1 MSIPARSFSVF
12 VVLLLWA
19 SALAAAAWPV
29 LSVARSAAGDWAGAL
44 RIEPRLLLWTF
55 GWAAGTAL
63 LAAAFSLPAAWAV
76 RTRGW
81 GAALWL
87 LAAMLFPPYLAYSGW
102 GMLRDPG
109 TWLGTLIEGWA
120 RDGRRWLPLAVG
132 RALAVVGLALWA
144 APLAAVVIGTGLR
157 RIDDAVF
164 DALALEPMSR
174 RRRYAAGLRLAAG
187 PIGAAFGLVFVLM
200 LGSAV
205 PFHLAQV
212 ETYAMRSW
220 LMLDQSPW
228 DERWR
233 AMASAWPLLAAGVV
247 AAMVLGGRLGAAQAG
262 VGAQA
267 RGRGGLGAGGAV
279 LLLLAV
285 GVPML
290 IFAFNI
296 QKLASF
302 ATFWR
307 VSGDAFAESL
317 GLAGVLAAVGV
328 VLCAATNAAYAQGGA
343 PRASAMWC
351 LRFMLAAALAPGVL
365 VGAATAG
372 AWSGVPAVGES
383 GAAVVLALTARYGGV
398 AMLIGVL
405 LARSEPRE
413 LAEMRALDGAR
424 TARGWARACLAR
436 QWPGVL
442 AAGAATGALA
452 LHEIE
457 AAVIVQPAGRP
468 SFSRVMLG
476 HLHFARTED
485 LCVGAAMVL
494 GAGVIAAAT
503 AGLAG
508 AALLRRARAQ

>member
-1 MSIPARSFSVF
+1 MRITPGPFGVLAA
-12 VVLLLWA
+12 LLLWA
-19 SALAAAAWPV
+19 CALAAAAWPA
-29 LSVARSAAGDWAGAL
+29 LSVARSAAGGWAGAL
-44 RIEPRLLLWTF
+44 RVEPRLLLWTF

-63 LAAAFSLPAAWAV
+63 LAAALSLPAAWAV

-81 GAALWL
+81 GATLWL
-87 LAAMLFPPYLAYSGW
+87 LAAMLMPPYLAYSGW

-120 RDGRRWLPLAVG
+120 REGARWLPLAVG

-157 RIDDAVF
+157 RINDGVF
-164 DALALEPMSR
+164 DALALEPMGRWR
-174 RRRYAAGLRLAAG
+174 RCAAGLRLAAG
-187 PIGAAFGLVFVLM
+187 PIGAALGLVFVLM

-220 LMLDQSPW
+220 LLLDQSPW
-228 DERWR
+228 EERWR
-233 AMASAWPLLAAGVV
+233 AMAAAWPLLAAGVA
-247 AAMVLGGRLGAAQAG
+247 AAMVLGGRLGAPQ
-262 VGAQA
+262 VGTGARG
-267 RGRGGLGAGGAV
+267 RGRGGLGAGGAALV
-279 LLLLAV
+279 LLAV
-285 GVPML
+285 GAPML
-290 IFAFNI
+290 IFALNI

-307 VSGDAFAESL
+307 VSGVAFAESL
-317 GLAGVLAAVGV
+317 GLAGMMAAAGA
-328 VLCAATNAAYAQGGA
+328 VLCAATSAACAQEGA
-343 PRASAMWC
+343 PRAWTLWC
-351 LRFMLAAALAPGVL
+351 LRLMLAAALAPGVL

-372 AWSGVPAVGES
+372 AWSGVPEVGES
-383 GAAVVLALTARYGGV
+383 GVPVVLALTARYGGV
-398 AMLIGVL
+398 AMLIGLL

-413 LAEMRALDGAR
+413 LGEMRALDGAR
-424 TARGWARACLAR
+424 TARGWARTCLAR

-457 AAVIVQPAGRP
+457 ATVFVQPAGRP

-485 LCVGAAMVL
+485 LCVGAVMVL
-494 GAGVIAAAT
+494 GAGIVASAA

-508 AALLRRARAQ
+508 AALLRRAQ